1 MKRNA
6 VRMKITL
13 WYALIILL
21 LMVGPLT
28 ALVFT
33 AEKVSWNRA
42 EGNLKESLHDFMEE
56 VDIHAD
62 GYETEED
69 TEYYDDGV
77 SFSIYDEGGKLR
89 EGNVPVHFPE
99 DTVLKSGEVQSV
111 SSVDRKWITY
121 DEAYRTEGQI
131 IWFRAVAS
139 AGDLSMM
146 GQVLLTLVLIVTPVL
161 AVLAIVGG
169 YVITGRTLKP
179 VEEALERERVF
190 TADVSHEL
198 RTPVSVIT
206 SESEFALMPET
217 SKAEMQE
224 SLSVILKQ
232 VGRMSDLIEQ
242 LLVLSR
248 GEAGEQKL
256 QMKEVDMSVLAQ
268 LTAEEMGE
276 KAEAEDIRIV
286 TDISPGLKVRG
297 SEEML
302 IRLFINLLENSIRY
316 GKKGGTARVSLT
328 GDGNF
333 VKGCVEDDGCGIKK
347 EDLPHI
353 WERFYQA
360 DAVRTKDGRR
370 GFGLG
375 LPMVQWIVKVH
386 RGRIQAESRLDEG
399 TRFTFWLPV
408 SESGR

>member
-56 VDIHAD
+56 IDIHAD

-131 IWFRAVAS
+131 IWFRAVGS

-146 GQVLLTLVLIVTPVL
+146 GQVLLTLVLDITPVL

-217 SKAEMQE
+217 SKEEMQE

-232 VGRMSDLIEQ
+232 VGRMSDLI
-242 LLVLSR
+242 
-248 GEAGEQKL
+248 
-256 QMKEVDMSVLAQ
+256 
-268 LTAEEMGE
+268 
-276 KAEAEDIRIV
+276 
-286 TDISPGLKVRG
+286 
-297 SEEML
+297 
-302 IRLFINLLENSIRY
+302 
-316 GKKGGTARVSLT
+316 
-328 GDGNF
+328 
-333 VKGCVEDDGCGIKK
+333 
-347 EDLPHI
+347 
-353 WERFYQA
+353 
-360 DAVRTKDGRR
+360 
-370 GFGLG
+370 
-375 LPMVQWIVKVH
+375 
-386 RGRIQAESRLDEG
+386 
-399 TRFTFWLPV
+399 
-408 SESGR
+408 